1 MMLSSCAKRLFYIS
15 TAVNST
21 LALTSQQRTSHLLT
35 SHQCHCVSR
44 NLHTTSSNSEKE
56 THFGY
61 QSIPESEKEEKVKEV
76 FERVADTYDLMNDAM
91 SLGVH
96 RLWKDHFVKS
106 AAPKPN
112 FKCLDVAG
120 GTGDIAF
127 KLNKYMTNVNRDC
140 EKIVVCDINKEMLRV
155 GEERAAQMGVGES
168 FIWVEGNAE
177 TLEFPD
183 NTFDLYTIAYGIRN
197 CTHIDKVLEE
207 AYRVLK
213 PGGRFMCLEF
223 SEVNNPVISQVYDRY
238 SHDVIPVMGQLIAG
252 DFESYQYLVE
262 SIRKFPNQETF
273 AEMIAAAGFEI
284 VEYENLT
291 FGVTAIHSG
300 YKL

>member
-1 MMLSSCAKRLFYIS
+1 MSLSLCALRSCRILA
-15 TAVNST
+15 T
-21 LALTSQQRTSHLLT
+21 LPIKLRTRS
-35 SHQCHCVSR
+35 
-44 NLHTTSSNSEKE
+44 LHTTPCYHDNE

-76 FERVADTYDLMNDAM
+76 FERVADSYDLMNDAM

-96 RLWKDHFVKS
+96 RLWKDHFVSS
-106 AAPKPN
+106 AAPKPHY
-112 FKCLDVAG
+112 KCLDVAG

-127 KLNKYMTNVNRDC
+127 RLHKQMSNINREC

-155 GEERAAQMGVGES
+155 GQDRAKSMGAADNYT
-168 FIWVEGNAE
+168 WLEGNAE
-177 TLEFPD
+177 QLDLPD
-183 NTFDLYTIAYGIRN
+183 DSFDLYTIAYGIRN
-197 CTHIDKVLEE
+197 CTHIDKVLDE
-207 AYRVLK
+207 AFRVLK

-238 SHDVIPVMGQLIAG
+238 SHDVIPVLGQVIAG

-273 AEMIAAAGFEI
+273 AEMIAAAGFEV

>member
-1 MMLSSCAKRLFYIS
+1 MLLSSSVVRSCRI
-15 TAVNST
+15 
-21 LALTSQQRTSHLLT
+21 LATQLSSRILATQSSFHNP
-35 SHQCHCVSR
+35 SEHNCVIRS
-44 NLHTTSSNSEKE
+44 LHTTPCNHDNE

-61 QSIPESEKEEKVKEV
+61 QTIPESEKESKVKEV

-96 RLWKDHFVKS
+96 RLWKDHFVTS

-112 FKCLDVAG
+112 YKCLDVAG

-127 KLNKYMTNVNRDC
+127 KLHNHMSNINRDC

-155 GEERAAQMGVGES
+155 GQERAKES
-168 FIWVEGNAE
+168 GAEDAYIWLEGNAE
-177 TLEFPD
+177 LLELPD

-197 CTHIDKVLEE
+197 CTHIEKVLEE

-223 SEVNNPVISQVYDRY
+223 SEVNNPVLSQVYEKY
-238 SHDVIPVMGQLIAG
+238 SHDVIPVLGQVIAG

>member
-1 MMLSSCAKRLFYIS
+1 MLSSCGKRLSRIS
-15 TAVNST
+15 SAVTST
-21 LALTSQQRTSHLLT
+21 LAATAQQHSLT
-35 SHQCHCVSR
+35 SHHCYCVRRAS
-44 NLHTTSSNSEKE
+44 HTTPSNFEKE

-61 QSIPESEKEEKVKEV
+61 QSIPESEKEKKVKEV

-106 AAPKPN
+106 AAPKPTY
-112 FKCLDVAG
+112 KCLDVAG

-127 KLNKYMTNVNRDC
+127 KLHKYMRNVKRDC
-140 EKIVVCDINKEMLRV
+140 EKIVVCDINTEMLRV
-155 GEERAAQMGVGES
+155 GEERAAQMGVGEN
-168 FIWVEGNAE
+168 FTWVEGNAE
-177 TLEFPD
+177 VLQFPD

-223 SEVNNPVISQVYDRY
+223 SEVNNPLISQVYDKY

-252 DFESYQYLVE
+252 DFASYQYLVE

-273 AEMIAAAGFEI
+273 AEMVADAGFEV

>member
-1 MMLSSCAKRLFYIS
+1 MFSSCVKRLFCIP
-15 TAVNST
+15 TTVNST
-21 LALTSQQRTSHLLT
+21 LALTAQQRTSHLFT
-35 SHQCHCVSR
+35 SHQCHCVNR
-44 NLHTTSSNSEKE
+44 NFHTTPSNSEKE

-127 KLNKYMTNVNRDC
+127 KLNKYMSNVNRDC

-155 GEERAAQMGVGES
+155 GEERAAQMGVAEN
-168 FIWVEGNAE
+168 FVWVEGNAE
-177 TLEFPD
+177 TLEFDD

>member
-1 MMLSSCAKRLFYIS
+1 MLSSCGKRLSRIS
-15 TAVNST
+15 SAVTST
-21 LALTSQQRTSHLLT
+21 LAATAQQHSLT
-35 SHQCHCVSR
+35 SHHCYCVSR
-44 NLHTTSSNSEKE
+44 TFHATPSNSEKE

-106 AAPKPN
+106 AAPKPT

-127 KLNKYMTNVNRDC
+127 KLHKYMRNVNRDC
-140 EKIVVCDINKEMLRV
+140 EKIVVCDINTEMLRV
-155 GEERAAQMGVGES
+155 GEERAAQMGVGEN
-168 FIWVEGNAE
+168 FTWVEGNAE
-177 TLEFPD
+177 VLQFPD

-223 SEVNNPVISQVYDRY
+223 SEVNNPLISQVYDKY

-273 AEMIAAAGFEI
+273 AEMVAAAGFEV